1 MINDLNTKINVFI
14 IMINE
19 EVLSEKLKYL
29 ITMNAKPKQFDIMK
43 IHIEFEYIDQGHQKL
58 SGYDLDITF
67 DYEGALD
74 FDMYSFAHD
83 IQRMS
88 EKLRDIL
95 NEYVIT
101 QEGKILSGAN
111 SNCSSTEAMVYNISY
126 EVDNKHVFNLGYK
139 FQYEQE

>member
-1 MINDLNTKINVFI
+1 MIK
-14 IMINE
+14 E
-19 EVLSEKLKYL
+19 EILSEKLKYL
-29 ITMNAKPKQFDIMK
+29 ITMNAKPKQFDVMK

-58 SGYDLDITF
+58 SGYDIDITF

-88 EKLRDIL
+88 EKLRDVIS
-95 NEYVIT
+95 EYIIS
-101 QEGKILSGAN
+101 QDGKLINGNN
-111 SNCSSTEAMVYNISY
+111 SKCYPSDPMVYNISY

>member
-1 MINDLNTKINVFI
+1 
-14 IMINE
+14 MINE
-19 EVLSEKLKYL
+19 EVLTEKLKYL
-29 ITMNAKPKQFDIMK
+29 ITTNAKLKQFDVMK
-43 IHIEFEYIDQGHQKL
+43 IFIDFEYADQNRQKL
-58 SGYDLDITF
+58 SAYDIDVQF

-111 SNCSSTEAMVYNISY
+111 SNCSSTEAMVYDISY